1 MNCYTTV
8 VLSELYLPKYQV
20 CVKESII
27 RVLLLVSNWHVYSNI
42 QAKSNNKNPKQL
54 MENF

>member
-1 MNCYTTV
+1 MNCYITAV
-8 VLSELYLPKYQV
+8 FNELYFPKYQV

-27 RVLLLVSNWHVYSNI
+27 HVLLPVSNWHVYSNI
-42 QAKSNNKNPKQL
+42 KAESNNKNPKQL